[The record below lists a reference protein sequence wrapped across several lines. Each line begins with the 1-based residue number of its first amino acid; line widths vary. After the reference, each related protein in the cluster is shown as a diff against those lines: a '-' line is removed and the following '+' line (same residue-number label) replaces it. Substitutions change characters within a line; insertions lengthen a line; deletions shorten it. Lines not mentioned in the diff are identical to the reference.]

1 MEKYESKQIEL
12 NCISPVHIG
21 SGVKL
26 LPFEYLYDRRK
37 RDVFFVDEGK
47 FSELLMRHRLIDNF
61 VADMRQRR
69 PPYLL
74 NWLTDHRI
82 SEREMQGITVR
93 RAKVH
98 IRQNERSSLN
108 DVACLETA
116 AGGIPYIPGSSLK
129 GAIRTAVI
137 YHLLRQ
143 SAHENL
149 RRKYWGKLQDAMSAR
164 DIKAEI
170 GKLAKKLEE
179 ELLCQ
184 LKYVDEKGKYSD
196 AAIQD
201 VMRGLRVGDA
211 MPTAKR
217 LDTVILQKIDCST
230 HANKSGRK
238 EHSISLFRECIPIGS
253 KFRFRI
259 TFEKEILAQIG
270 IRDIDA
276 LIRMCRTYTASGLAM
291 QEHAF
296 GRDYRAEF
304 VEAGDADVMLGGGTG
319 FLSKT
324 IFYALAPGEEIG
336 RKAVAALLDELFFD
350 RRRRQPQHFHR
361 QKDTVLSPRTLKL
374 TWTDTDSNIM
384 GLCALQEV
392 ASC

>member
-1 MEKYESKQIEL
+1 MEKYESKKFEL
-12 NCISPVHIG
+12 TCLSPAHIG

-26 LPFEYLYDRRK
+26 RPFEYLYNRRN

-47 FSELLMRHRLIDNF
+47 FSELLMRRRLIDDF
-61 VADMRQRR
+61 MADMRQGR

-74 NWLTDHRI
+74 NWLTEHRI

-98 IRQNERSSLN
+98 IRQDERSSLN
-108 DVACLETA
+108 DVSCLETTA
-116 AGGIPYIPGSSLK
+116 DGSPYIPGSSLK

-143 SAHENL
+143 PAHENL
-149 RRKYWGKLQDAMSAR
+149 RLEYWEKLQGLISRGNIR
-164 DIKAEI
+164 DDKGA
-170 GKLAKKLEE
+170 LAKELEDR
-179 ELLCQ
+179 LLCQ
-184 LKYVDEKGKYSD
+184 LAYVDEKGRPES
-196 AAIQD
+196 AAIRD

-211 MPTAKR
+211 IPTTKR
-217 LDTVILQKIDCST
+217 IDTVVLQKRDCST

-238 EHSISLFRECIPIGS
+238 EHGISLFRECIPIGS
-253 KFRFRI
+253 KFRFQI
-259 TFEKEILAQIG
+259 TVEKEILAQIG
-270 IRDIDA
+270 IRDIDD

-291 QEHAF
+291 QERAF

-304 VEAGDADVMLGGGTG
+304 AEAGDADIMLGGGTG

-324 IFYALAPGEEIG
+324 VFYALAPTEDIG
-336 RKAVAALLDELFFD
+336 RKAVAVLLDKLFQ
-350 RRRRQPQHFHR
+350 RPAHYHR

-374 TWTDTDSNIM
+374 TWTDTDSSIM
-384 GLCALQEV
+384 GLCTLQEV
-392 ASC
+392 SSC